1 VTRFRVPLLT
11 LGFCALAAVVLYWD
25 VLRRAGESIPAHQRE
40 VDAYFSQAEDPR
52 RSRPP
57 LFDTPAPGQAWDTY
71 ETALKLILDSRPM
84 LEYMA
89 AAARIELSD
98 ALPDLRKGLERVVLA
113 RHQPLVPPPDPEE
126 LGRSALV
133 VTRFLNEVAQALA
146 ADGRDRD
153 AMDVWFAAF
162 SLAQDFIRVGKE
174 EHAAMGFGLIGDG
187 AIAGV
192 LALDSHGLKREDLAA
207 LCAML
212 DRLDRTRPALSDAF
226 EWGRLYWKKRALEEV
241 LREASLSE
249 FYIWKDFGSR
259 TLFNARVLAEVDSI
273 HRASAERGRL
283 PPWER
288 VQPVPH
294 GDGDHAVAA
303 QFYKT
308 FFCCAPNLD
317 FEKEVQAL
325 EHRALL
331 RVALALAWYE
341 AEEGKLPVALQD
353 LVPRYLPALPVSPLD
368 GKPLGYADRELSSRD
383 LKGKTVRWLVQR
395 R

>member
-40 VDAYFSQAEDPR
+40 VDAYFSQAEDVR
-52 RSRPP
+52 RSRPS
-57 LFDTPAPGQAWDTY
+57 LFDLPSPGKAFDTY
-71 ETALKLILDSRPM
+71 RSALKEIFDSPPMDSFMLSSRSDVSGVLPALRPAIDR
-84 LEYMA
+84 LA
-89 AAARIELSD
+89 
-98 ALPDLRKGLERVVLA
+98 LA
-113 RHQPLVPPPDPEE
+113 RHQPWVPPPDAGD
-126 LGRSALV
+126 LGRVART
-133 VTRFLNEVAQALA
+133 VTELLNAVARAQAGA
-146 ADGRDRD
+146 GHDRD
-153 AMDVWFAAF
+153 AFDLWFVAIG
-162 SLAQDFIRVGKE
+162 LAQDFIRAGTE
-174 EHAAMGFGLIGDG
+174 ENAAAMFELMDDAAREGLR
-187 AIAGV
+187 
-192 LALDSHGLKREDLAA
+192 ALDSHALRREDLEA
-207 LCAML
+207 LCPML

-226 EWGRLYWKKRALEEV
+226 DGGRLYWKKRVLEEV
-241 LREASLSE
+241 LREASLTE
-249 FYIWKDFGSR
+249 FYTWKDFGSR
-259 TLFNARVLAEVDSI
+259 TLFNARVLAEVDAI

-317 FEKEVQAL
+317 YEKEVQAL

-341 AEEGKLPVALQD
+341 AEEGKPAAYSQD
-353 LVPRYLPALPVSPLD
+353 LLPRYLPSLPVSPLD
-368 GKPLGYADRELSSRD
+368 GKPLGYVDRELISRD